1 MINSISKVK
10 ITFQEIDPHL
20 KKELHFEKG
29 KNKVKA
35 IKINDENGFIEIEYE

>member
-1 MINSISKVK
+1 MINSIDKVK

-29 KNKVKA
+29 KNKVKS
-35 IKINDENGFIEIEYE
+35 IKIDDETRFIEIEYE